1 MADLDGDDK
10 SALSGSGAVLLIL
23 IQVAS
28 RALTFI
34 GNQFLLRF
42 LSPSLLGIAVQLE
55 LVSVTSLYF
64 ARESLRVALQ
74 RKGSL
79 TTVPVPP
86 SPRGGVVDTHDS
98 SKGLSTSNFTKDSTA
113 SHAAEAQT
121 VINLSYLAV
130 LLGFG
135 ISTFF
140 GISYLSSAPA
150 EVTRSPYFDISF
162 QIYAVA
168 TLVEL
173 LAEPAFVVI
182 QQKALFKERAR
193 AETSAAVARCLA
205 ACVAAAL
212 GHRRGMD
219 PSILPFAVGQAAY
232 AVVLLILYFVPVFRI
247 SKRDR
252 FSLIARRL
260 RVGETETKAKA
271 QAQEQLGSSSS
282 KQGYYVNLIH
292 VDTLGLAATMYMQS
306 IFKLVLTQGDA
317 LILSFLSTLADQGA
331 FALASNYGG
340 LLARLVFQPVEESSR
355 NIFGRLLSSPTS
367 TLSSSSSSPTAA
379 PGASSSEDYD
389 PENQT
394 EASKETAETDEKGTG
409 TKTKTSATTQSTS
422 TNPIPNQHR
431 QALSYLATTLH
442 FYFLMALPLIAIAP
456 YILPMLVR
464 QVIGADW
471 YTDSTASLLSAYCYS
486 IPLMAVNGILDAFVT
501 SVATPAQLRAQS
513 GWMMLFTALY
523 GVAAWLLLEKFA
535 MGATGLVG
543 ANMVNM
549 ALRIVWSGRFIRRWI
564 RNDIETKGDK
574 GGDGCDTE
582 TETAATLLQRGILT
596 EALPAKTCLVV
607 AALVGLGL
615 SMVTATTTTTTT
627 TTAAAA
633 AGTGTFTGT
642 ASSDETQ
649 TWAGHGEF
657 GLDRQLLG
665 SVVAATVLLGSTM

>member
-1 MADLDGDDK
+1 METDQ

-74 RKGSL
+74 RTGSL
-79 TTVPVPP
+79 TTVPVLPP
-86 SPRGGVVDTHDS
+86 GGGVVDTSDS
-98 SKGLSTSNFTKDSTA
+98 SKSSSTSGSTKDSTA
-113 SHAAEAQT
+113 THAKEAQT

-140 GISYLSSAPA
+140 GISYLQSAPT

-205 ACVAAAL
+205 ACLAAVL
-212 GHRRGMD
+212 GHRRGLD

-232 AVVLLILYFVPVFRI
+232 AVVLLVLYFVPVVQI
-247 SKRDR
+247 SKRDK
-252 FSLIARRL
+252 FSLIPRRL
-260 RVGETETKAKA
+260 ETEAKA
-271 QAQEQLGSSSS
+271 QELGSSSS
-282 KQGYYVNLIH
+282 QQEYYINLFH

-355 NIFGRLLSSPTS
+355 NIFGQLLSSPTS
-367 TLSSSSSSPTAA
+367 ASSSSSAA
-379 PGASSSEDYD
+379 AGEAPSSANRDGR
-389 PENQT
+389 NQT
-394 EASKETAETDEKGTG
+394 GSAEEKGTG
-409 TKTKTSATTQSTS
+409 TGEKDTDTGTTTKTKPKTTTQRTS
-422 TNPIPNQHR
+422 KIPIPIPIPIPNQHR

-442 FYFLMALPLIAIAP
+442 FYFLMALPLLAIAP

-471 YTDSTASLLSAYCYS
+471 YTDSTASLLSAYCYY

-523 GVAAWLLLEKFA
+523 GAAAWLLLKKFE
-535 MGATGLVG
+535 MGAAGLVG

-549 ALRIVWSGRFIRRWI
+549 VLRIVWSRWFIRRWI
-564 RNDIETKGDK
+564 RNDVEANSDTGR
-574 GGDGCDTE
+574 GGSDRGTAAA
-582 TETAATLLQRGILT
+582 AATLLQKEILA

-607 AALVGLGL
+607 AALVGLEL
-615 SMVTATTTTTTT
+615 SMATTT
-627 TTAAAA
+627 APS
-633 AGTGTFTGT
+633 TGTYTGT
-642 ASSDETQ
+642 
-649 TWAGHGEF
+649 

-665 SVVAATVLLGSTM
+665 LVVAATVLLGSTM

>member
-1 MADLDGDDK
+1 METDQ

-79 TTVPVPP
+79 TTVPPP
-86 SPRGGVVDTHDS
+86 GGGVVNS
-98 SKGLSTSNFTKDSTA
+98 SKGPDESTSNSTKASTA
-113 SHAAEAQT
+113 NHATEAQT
-121 VINLSYLAV
+121 VVNLSYLAV

-140 GISYLSSAPA
+140 GISYLQSAPA
-150 EVTRSPYFDISF
+150 EVTQSPYFDISF

-205 ACVAAAL
+205 ACLAAVL
-212 GHRRGMD
+212 GHRRGLD

-232 AVVLLILYFVPVFRI
+232 AVVLLVLYFVPVVQI
-247 SKRDR
+247 SKRDK
-252 FSLIARRL
+252 FSLIPRRL
-260 RVGETETKAKA
+260 ETEAKA
-271 QAQEQLGSSSS
+271 QELGSSSS
-282 KQGYYVNLIH
+282 QQEYYINLFH
-292 VDTLGLAATMYMQS
+292 VDTLGVAATMYMQS

-331 FALASNYGG
+331 FAMASNYGG

-355 NIFGRLLSSPTS
+355 NIFGRLLSSPPSASTS
-367 TLSSSSSSPTAA
+367 SATA
-379 PGASSSEDYD
+379 GEASSSKDHEDRA
-389 PENQT
+389 QT
-394 EASKETAETDEKGTG
+394 VPSNKTSAGTVSTTGEKDTDTG
-409 TKTKTSATTQSTS
+409 TKTKPKTTATTQTKI
-422 TNPIPNQHR
+422 PIPNQHR

-442 FYFLMALPLIAIAP
+442 FYFLMALPLLAIAP

-471 YTDSTASLLSAYCYS
+471 YTDSTASLLSAYCYY

-523 GVAAWLLLEKFA
+523 GAAAWLLLKKFA
-535 MGATGLVG
+535 MGAAGLVG

-549 ALRIVWSGRFIRRWI
+549 VLRIVWSGWFIRRWL
-564 RNDIETKGDK
+564 RNDVEATSDT
-574 GGDGCDTE
+574 GGGGSDSG
-582 TETAATLLQRGILT
+582 TAAAAITLLQKEILT
-596 EALPAKTCLVV
+596 EAFPAKTCLVV

-615 SMVTATTTTTTT
+615 SMATTTATS
-627 TTAAAA
+627 
-633 AGTGTFTGT
+633 TGTYTGT
-642 ASSDETQ
+642 
-649 TWAGHGEF
+649 

-665 SVVAATVLLGSTM
+665 LVVAATVLLGSTM